1 MNKVFVLEDNW
12 NRIEQFQGLFASID
26 FDHAYAT
33 NIVDAQ
39 SMYIQED
46 ADYVFLDHDLGGR
59 VYVDSDEENTGYQF
73 VKWIVEN
80 DPKMNER
87 KFVVHSFNPMGAERM
102 LKCLVDAGAD
112 VRYIAFN
119 IWHLR
124 DWIID
129 DAS

>member
-1 MNKVFVLEDNW
+1 MKVFVLEDNW
-12 NRIEQFQGLFASID
+12 NRIEQFQGLFASMD
-26 FDHAYAT
+26 FDHVYAT
-33 NIVDAQ
+33 NVVDAQ

-46 ADYVFLDHDLGGR
+46 ADYVFLDHDLGGQ

-73 VKWIVEN
+73 VKWIVAN
-80 DPKMNER
+80 DPKITER
-87 KFVVHSFNPMGAERM
+87 KFVVHSFNAIGSERM
-102 LKCLVDAGAD
+102 LKHLIDAGAD

-119 IWHLR
+119 IWNLR